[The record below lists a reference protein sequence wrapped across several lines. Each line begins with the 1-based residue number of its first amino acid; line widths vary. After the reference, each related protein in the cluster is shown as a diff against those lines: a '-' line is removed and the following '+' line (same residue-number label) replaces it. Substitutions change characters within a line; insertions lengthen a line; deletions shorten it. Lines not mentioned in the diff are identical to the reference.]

1 MRLESK
7 PLDMPKK
14 IVIDVSDMNI
24 GDSINVADLQLPP
37 NVSAVYDQNFAVVS
51 ILAKD
56 KDEEAADVEGEVVA
70 G

>member
-1 MRLESK
+1 M
-7 PLDMPKK
+7 
-14 IVIDVSDMNI
+14 
-24 GDSINVADLQLPP
+24 ADLQLPP